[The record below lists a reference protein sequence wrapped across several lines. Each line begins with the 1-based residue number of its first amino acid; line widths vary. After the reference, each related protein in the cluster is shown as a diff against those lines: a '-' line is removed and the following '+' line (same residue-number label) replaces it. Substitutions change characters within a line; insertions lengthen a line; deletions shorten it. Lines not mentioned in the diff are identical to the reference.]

1 MIFFSRFL
9 QMIIKV
15 RTGPE
20 IVESWL
26 IQSGPKWSKMV
37 QSGPKWFK
45 VVRKFHFFAGTV
57 APDIILIFWKFL
69 ESSGPGPVWPMGPC
83 PWSQVGACSW
93 ILIFVPGQQFIREN
107 RPDYRFNF
115 DQFTLV
121 MGPFIPVVTIIWVNW
136 VKIQRKSK
144 KGILDFLFGGMCLW
158 FKRLDIR
165 IRLILTLRTCRVP
178 YLDISCI

>member
-1 MIFFSRFL
+1 MTTSKDFKIILFKWYSSAGFSRWSL
-9 QMIIKV
+9 RSEPVQKSSN
-15 RTGPE
+15 PD
-20 IVESWL
+20 
-26 IQSGPKWSKMV
+26 WSKVV
-37 QSGPKWFK
+37 QSGPKWFR
-45 VVRKFHFFAGTV
+45 VVQNGSRWSENF
-57 APDIILIFWKFL
+57 IFCWY
-69 ESSGPGPVWPMGPC
+69 SR
-83 PWSQVGACSW
+83 SQVGACSW

-121 MGPFIPVVTIIWVNW
+121 MGPFIPAVTIIWVNW